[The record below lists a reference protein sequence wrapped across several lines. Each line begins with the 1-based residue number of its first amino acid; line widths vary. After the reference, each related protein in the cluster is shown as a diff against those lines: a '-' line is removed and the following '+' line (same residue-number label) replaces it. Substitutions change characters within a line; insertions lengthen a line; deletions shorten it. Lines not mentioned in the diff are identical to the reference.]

1 MSNIQQYAI
10 SEVLQMAQAVAKSN
24 LFGVKSPDQALAL
37 MLLSQ
42 AEGIHP
48 MLAARD
54 YHIIDGK
61 PSLKADA
68 MLARFQQAGGRVK
81 WLKMADDCVSGV
93 FSHEQGGDVE
103 ISWDMAR
110 AKQAQLAGK
119 GNWAKYPRQMLRAR
133 VISEGIRATF
143 PGCIVGVYTPE
154 EVSDFDDA
162 RHAPGVV
169 TQALPAPVQAP
180 QLPAPAVVVDDT
192 ESVMVSMKDAIAACS
207 TEPALKVVGEQI
219 KKRALATEQST
230 ELRLLFKVQQKK
242 IAAAKA
248 LDNLATVFESLPE
261 SQPAV
266 VTEVE

>member
-1 MSNIQQYAI
+1 MANITQYAI

-154 EVSDFDDA
+154 EVSDFDEP
-162 RHAPGVV
+162 RHAAVV

-207 TEPALKVVGEQI
+207 TESALKVVGEQI

-242 IAAAKA
+242 IAAAKS
-248 LDNLATVFESLPE
+248 LDALATVFESLPE
-261 SQPAV
+261 SQPSV

>member
-1 MSNIQQYAI
+1 MSNITQYAI

-133 VISEGIRATF
+133 VISEGIRATY

-154 EVSDFDDA
+154 EVQDFDEP
-162 RHAPGVV
+162 RHTPGVV

-180 QLPAPAVVVDDT
+180 QLPASVVVVDDT
-192 ESVMVSMKDAIAACS
+192 ESVTMKDAIAACS
-207 TEPALKVVGEQI
+207 TEAALKVVGEQI

-230 ELRLLFKVQQKK
+230 ELRLLFKVQQRK

-248 LDNLATVFESLPE
+248 LDAETLPE

>member
-154 EVSDFDDA
+154 EVADFDEP
-162 RHAPGVV
+162 RHAPGVA
-169 TQALPAPVQAP
+169 TQALPAPAQAP
-180 QLPAPAVVVDDT
+180 QLPAPAAVGDDT
-192 ESVMVSMKDAIAACS
+192 ESVMASMKDAIAACS
-207 TEPALKVVGEQI
+207 TESALKVVGEQI
-219 KKRALATEQST
+219 KKRVMAPAQSA

-242 IAAAKA
+242 ISAAKA
-248 LDNLATVFESLPE
+248 MDAESQPE
-261 SQPAV
+261 SQPSI

>member
-1 MSNIQQYAI
+1 
-10 SEVLQMAQAVAKSN
+10 
-24 LFGVKSPDQALAL
+24 
-37 MLLSQ
+37 
-42 AEGIHP
+42 
-48 MLAARD
+48 
-54 YHIIDGK
+54 
-61 PSLKADA
+61 

-154 EVSDFDDA
+154 EVADFDEP
-162 RHAPGVV
+162 RHAPGVA
-169 TQALPAPVQAP
+169 TQALPAPAQAP
-180 QLPAPAVVVDDT
+180 QLPAPAAVGDDT
-192 ESVMVSMKDAIAACS
+192 ESVMASMKDAIAACS
-207 TEPALKVVGEQI
+207 TESALKVVGEQI
-219 KKRALATEQST
+219 KKRVMAPAQSA

-242 IAAAKA
+242 ISAAKA
-248 LDNLATVFESLPE
+248 MDAESQPE
-261 SQPAV
+261 SQPSI